1 METNTA
7 PHELGSPSTGGKF
20 AQGALPVIPPPNRK
34 AACIGRILHDRIG
47 SMPVPRTLVVGC
59 GSGTEAA
66 VLAWMLDSN
75 VTGVDNNPQFDMSA
89 ANWADLRQGDAT
101 ALEFHDQS
109 FDLVYSYHA
118 LEHIPQWK
126 SALLEMKRVLKPNGW
141 CCIGTPNRSRAIGYL
156 GAENTSVREK
166 ILWNYD
172 DWRLRLRGRFRN
184 EFGAHAGFSETELR
198 DMLSGVFASVTSI
211 TRDYYRHLY
220 PKLGWMLT
228 MLWASHSYNFAVPA
242 IYFLCRRPQDLN

>member
-1 METNTA
+1 METNIT
-7 PHELGSPSTGGKF
+7 PHELGSPKTGPRFARGMYPST
-20 AQGALPVIPPPNRK
+20 PPPNRK
-34 AACIGRILHDRIG
+34 AACIGRILNDRIG
-47 SMPVPRTLVVGC
+47 STPVPRTLVVGC

-66 VLAWMLDSN
+66 VLAWTLGSK
-75 VTGVDNNPQFDMSA
+75 VTGIDNHPQFDMSA
-89 ANWADLRQGDAT
+89 TAWADLRWGDAT

-126 SALLEMKRVLKPNGW
+126 RALLEMKRVLKPNGW
-141 CCIGTPNRSRAIGYL
+141 CCIGTPNRLRAIGYL

-184 EFGAHAGFSETELR
+184 EFGAHAGFSETELS
-198 DMLSGVFASVTSI
+198 DMLSDVFASI
-211 TRDYYRHLY
+211 TNITWDYYRQLY
-220 PKLGWMLT
+220 PKLGWILT
-228 MLWASHSYNFAVPA
+228 MLWASRSYSVAVPA
-242 IYFLCRRPQDLN
+242 IYFLCRSSRDPN